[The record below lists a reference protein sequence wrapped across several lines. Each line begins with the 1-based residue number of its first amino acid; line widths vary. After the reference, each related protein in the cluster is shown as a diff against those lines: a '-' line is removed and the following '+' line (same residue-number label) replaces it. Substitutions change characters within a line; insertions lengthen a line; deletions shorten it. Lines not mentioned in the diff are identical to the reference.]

1 MAESRK
7 CAESAS
13 HPTPELHWISASNAD
28 LLGNVAAGVFD
39 YAIDQTRLTAYL
51 AQPVNWLCVAVYKGL
66 VIGMAMAV
74 VHNHPD
80 KPTELFLDE
89 IGTGDDWRRNGI
101 ARFMIQ
107 AVFERADAEGIEQIW
122 LGTEPDNEA
131 ANGLYQG
138 FKHERENAVIYYF
151 DW

>member
-1 MAESRK
+1 
-7 CAESAS
+7 
-13 HPTPELHWISASNAD
+13 
-28 LLGNVAAGVFD
+28 
-39 YAIDQTRLTAYL
+39 
-51 AQPVNWLCVAVYKGL
+51 
-66 VIGMAMAV
+66 MAMAV